1 MGHILPKLSGYFEY
15 LISIFKV
22 LCKLFFFFF
31 EVVLFKLFP
40 SLPAA
45 SGHPG
50 SEVRV

>member
-22 LCKLFFFFF
+22 LCKLFFFF

-40 SLPAA
+40 PLPAA